1 MELMSMSLDKL
12 YKVVYEE
19 QKSSIP
25 EDVLGKI
32 SVAVGYQAR
41 MSFR

>member
-12 YKVVYEE
+12 YKKVYDEL
-19 QKSSIP
+19 KSHIP

-32 SVAVGYQAR
+32 SVAVCDRY
-41 MSFR
+41 